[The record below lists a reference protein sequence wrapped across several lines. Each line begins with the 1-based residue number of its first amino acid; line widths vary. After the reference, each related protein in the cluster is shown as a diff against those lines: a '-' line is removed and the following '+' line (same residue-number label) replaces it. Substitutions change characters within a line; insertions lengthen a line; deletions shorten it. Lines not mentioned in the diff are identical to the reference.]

1 MWLGLLNNSQGV
13 KDRLVAGEACM
24 GFGGIRNIFSK
35 MRKLEYFKWV
45 LKNQTIEFRWS
56 VA

>member
-13 KDRLVAGEACM
+13 KDRLVAGEACI
-24 GFGGIRNIFSK
+24 GFGGIWNTFSK

-45 LKNQTIEFRWS
+45 LKNQTIEFGWS